1 MKYLKLSLKWTH
13 KNAEWLTFW
22 KGNRSGY
29 CWFKDWCGL
38 YDIEEDDDHVKHINS
53 ELIESDWIE
62 ITYDGKKQL
71 VLPNTPSMRK
81 KLGIKKNQL
90 ISQRKD

>member
-1 MKYLKLSLKWTH
+1 MSKT
-13 KNAEWLTFW
+13 
-22 KGNRSGY
+22 
-29 CWFKDWCGL
+29 
-38 YDIEEDDDHVKHINS
+38 
-53 ELIESDWIE
+53 
-62 ITYDGKKQL
+62 QL